1 MKFIQDLR
9 EGAAVKDI
17 YLCKQK
23 TNATT
28 KNGKE
33 YINVILQDKTGTVDA
48 KIWEPNSFG
57 INDFEAHDYVY
68 IAGEVTSFNGALQV
82 NIKQLRV
89 AGEGEFSAMDYF
101 PVSSKDIG
109 EMFDELLK
117 FIDSVENRDLKALLN
132 AFFREDEE
140 FVKAFKANSAAKT
153 VHHGFIGGLLEHTLS
168 VTKLCEYYS
177 KAYPVL
183 KRDLLIT
190 AAICHDIGKVREFTP
205 FPDNDY
211 TDEGNL
217 LGHIVMGSEM
227 ITEKIAKIDGFSP
240 VLARELKHC
249 ILAHHGKL
257 EYGSPKMPSIAE
269 AVALNFADDT
279 DAKLQMFTEIKNKT
293 FDTEWL
299 GFNKFLDTNIR
310 MTKGE

>member
-1 MKFIQDLR
+1 MKYIQDLK
-9 EGAAVKDI
+9 EGAGVKDV

-33 YINVILQDKTGTVDA
+33 YINVILQDKTGSIDA

-57 INDFEAHDYVY
+57 INDFESHDYIFVS
-68 IAGEVTSFNGALQV
+68 GEVTSFNGTLQV

-89 AGEGEFSAMDYF
+89 ADEGEFMPKDYF
-101 PVSSKDIG
+101 PVSNRDIE
-109 EMFDELLK
+109 EMYAELLK
-117 FIDSVENRDLKALLN
+117 LVDSIENKNLQDLLN
-132 AFFREDEE
+132 SFFREDAT
-140 FVKAFKANSAAKT
+140 FIKAFKECSAAKT

-168 VTKLCEYYS
+168 VAGLCDFYA
-177 KAYPVL
+177 KKYPVL
-183 KRDLLIT
+183 KRDLLVT
-190 AAICHDIGKVREFTP
+190 AALCHDIGKVREFVP
-205 FPDNDY
+205 FPENDY

-227 ITEKIAKIDGFSP
+227 ITEKAAAIDGFSP
-240 VLARELKHC
+240 VLLRELKHC
-249 ILAHHGKL
+249 ILSHHGKL
-257 EYGSPKMPSIAE
+257 EYGSPKVPALAE

-279 DAKLQMFTEIKNKT
+279 DAKLQMFTEIKGKT
-293 FDTEWL
+293 FDTNWL
-299 GFNKFLDTNIR
+299 GYNKFLETNIR